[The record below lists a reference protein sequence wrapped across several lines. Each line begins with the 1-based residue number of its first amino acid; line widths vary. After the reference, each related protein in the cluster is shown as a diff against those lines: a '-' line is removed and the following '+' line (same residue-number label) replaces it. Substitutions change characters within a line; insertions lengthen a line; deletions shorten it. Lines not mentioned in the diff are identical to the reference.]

1 VGSNIIRI
9 GLRELTEVLA
19 GIQPLQDDGV
29 KKEMVSGTS
38 RLPHP
43 LQAIILDNLMKGRLP
58 VAMDIIKTDED
69 DNDDWVEIR
78 FGEVDPAIAPFR

>member
-1 VGSNIIRI
+1 
-9 GLRELTEVLA
+9 
-19 GIQPLQDDGV
+19 
-29 KKEMVSGTS
+29 MVSGTS

-78 FGEVDPAIAPFR
+78 SGEVDPAIAPFR